1 MEFEKL
7 KNIIAKRFNVDVSS
21 ITRDTQF
28 ISDLG
33 ADSLQMLQLNID
45 ICKEF
50 DIELDSSVNSEI
62 LTVADAY
69 NAVMALLV

>member
-50 DIELDSSVNSEI
+50 DIELDNSVNSEI